1 MTIPLIVPG
10 AEPFF
15 FPGGK
20 TGCLLLHGF
29 TCMPEEMRG
38 LGGDLAQLGYTVLG
52 LRLPGHATHPHD
64 LNRVRST
71 DFLIAVEEGLALLRE
86 STQHVVL
93 IGQSLGGVL
102 ALLAAARY
110 PITGV
115 IAMACPSPY
124 AIPPIRQWLYRIA
137 GWLRLII
144 RKSEP
149 HAHPTLGIRR
159 EAGYPAYMEYPA
171 RVFWE
176 LFKIQKMMKEALPQ
190 IRVPGLVIH
199 SKDDPMAPAAGA
211 QRIYDGLGSP
221 DKALVWL
228 EGFGHGIV
236 FHPCRQEVVEPIAGF
251 ITRITA
257 GDA

>member
-10 AEPFF
+10 AAPFF

-29 TCMPEEMRG
+29 TCSPEEMHG

-52 LRLPGHATHPHD
+52 LRLVGHATHPRD
-64 LNRVRST
+64 LSRVRST
-71 DFLIAVEEGLALLRE
+71 DWLVTVEEGLALLRE

-93 IGQSLGGVL
+93 IGQSLGGSL

-110 PITGV
+110 PLTGV
-115 IAMACPSPY
+115 VAVACPYQTS
-124 AIPPIRQWLYRIA
+124 IPPMRQWLYWIA
-137 GWLRLII
+137 GWVRPTV
-144 RKSEP
+144 RKSRSKP
-149 HAHPTLGIRR
+149 HPTLGIRR

-171 RVFWE
+171 RVLSE
-176 LFKIQKMMKEALPQ
+176 IYKIQMSLQALLPQ
-190 IRVPGLVIH
+190 IRVPGLIIH

-211 QRIYDGLGSP
+211 QRLYDELGSP
-221 DKALVWL
+221 DKTLVWL

-236 FHPCRQEVVEPIAGF
+236 FHPRRQEVVEPIAGF

-257 GDA
+257 G